1 MCRGEFIDATPF
13 QSSQR
18 QQQQQG
24 GEGRSS
30 EDGSEEGE
38 GEQEQ
43 GGSMRAPA
51 DHANHFGKLLEAAGF
66 THNGGESMISGIS
79 GGGGRWKEGGQVGE
93 RVTEGESSRGC
104 HLLCGSDWQLARS
117 FSPPVHRRRAL
128 LGGHLHRGGLLPAAA
143 AHGL

>member
-79 GGGGRWKEGGQVGE
+79 GGGGRWKVQERGHSVQDGGREVEGRWSGG
-93 RVTEGESSRGC
+93 
-104 HLLCGSDWQLARS
+104 
-117 FSPPVHRRRAL
+117 RA
-128 LGGHLHRGGLLPAAA
+128 GD
-143 AHGL
+143 